1 MLIVYS
7 KNNFKLKNVLH
18 KFLCYISSILVV
30 YNVFFVVK
38 PIDIQFYMN
47 FIESADSFESVLQVS
62 LLSFDV
68 GFLLIKLFATLG
80 IAFFFSII
88 VIMLS
93 YILYSI
99 NSYISNFFIL
109 HFINLIIF
117 SFPNYLPA
125 IFLVSTIRQL
135 ISLYFFSFALTR
147 SNKLLKCVFFLI
159 AFVTHFT
166 GVINLFILLVL
177 KYRKFSL
184 YGLLSIPIFLV
195 FHNKIEVLLPL
206 FNKFEHYTDDSEAIL
221 SLNKIATCL
230 FIGIISIVRVIQK
243 KQIIDKYI
251 LLYIIL
257 ILIFSITIPSI
268 SLRLFNSIYFIFI
281 IYSLNFVIDFF
292 FLNNT
297 HKSLINEF

>member
-1 MLIVYS
+1 M
-7 KNNFKLKNVLH
+7 
-18 KFLCYISSILVV
+18 
-30 YNVFFVVK
+30 
-38 PIDIQFYMN
+38 
-47 FIESADSFESVLQVS
+47 
-62 LLSFDV
+62 
-68 GFLLIKLFATLG
+68 
-80 IAFFFSII
+80 
-88 VIMLS
+88 
-93 YILYSI
+93 
-99 NSYISNFFIL
+99 
-109 HFINLIIF
+109 
-117 SFPNYLPA
+117 
-125 IFLVSTIRQL
+125 
-135 ISLYFFSFALTR
+135 
-147 SNKLLKCVFFLI
+147 
-159 AFVTHFT
+159 
-166 GVINLFILLVL
+166 
-177 KYRKFSL
+177 
-184 YGLLSIPIFLV
+184 
-195 FHNKIEVLLPL
+195 KIEVLLPL